1 VENVP
6 PNGMFLGVPPR
17 ILRFESLADVEER
30 IGDVGFAPKTDR
42 RAALLTIFRRVSS
55 LRSSEY
61 GMALPQAKA
70 EPHEACPV
78 DARDRITSSRPRPRK
93 ALQYNK
99 ERLLAN
105 GDRWERAIAK
115 NLFLT
120 PHIAELAGCSA
131 GAQQSINHEW
141 RRESPSPNLATRS
154 GRCCVSTVGP

>member
-1 VENVP
+1 V
-6 PNGMFLGVPPR
+6 
-17 ILRFESLADVEER
+17 IKSA
-30 IGDVGFAPKTDR
+30 T
-42 RAALLTIFRRVSS
+42 
-55 LRSSEY
+55 
-61 GMALPQAKA
+61 

-78 DARDRITSSRPRPRK
+78 DAIVLGPNYEFATETRK
-93 ALQYNK
+93 ALQYNQ